1 MNLCKEHVLSD
12 EDAMVVQQAFSKH
25 LPDGVFTVR
34 KKDRV
39 SYTQRKLHNVISHS
53 TKTKKNLGVM
63 DSDRNLI
70 PFMRVD
76 LTTTTTTGNSLND
89 DSVIAEEIRHEIEL
103 E

>member
-1 MNLCKEHVLSD
+1 MGTKQLSFISELTCSFFSYQSVFPEGFKMNLCKEHVLSD

-53 TKTKKNLGVM
+53 TKTKK
-63 DSDRNLI
+63 I
-70 PFMRVD
+70 
-76 LTTTTTTGNSLND
+76 
-89 DSVIAEEIRHEIEL
+89 
-103 E
+103 